1 MNLKQA
7 MGPKFKSGG
16 GGIATRFGVGSLM
29 VPSGPIAQ
37 NMISSDMTF
46 DNHANSSGIFRQP
59 DASFSSHNVSMMS
72 DA

>member
-1 MNLKQA
+1 

-16 GGIATRFGVGSLM
+16 GGIASRFGAGGLM
-29 VPSGPIAQ
+29 VPSGPMAQ
-37 NMISSDMTF
+37 NLSSSDMTF
-46 DNHANSSGIFRQP
+46 DNPGNSSGIFRQP